1 MISHLPQLLHG
12 SQPCVSSL
20 PAPAPRPPPAPTN
33 ALQADDVRK
42 EFMSAFDSC
51 NVACFDWLWQRYLPI
66 HVSVGDHAFLRIRFL
81 CLLHFSAIESKSGRS
96 AAQQLLESDIKNF
109 GDALSRDASLV
120 DFFVFPHVRAPSSHP
135 STSAVFKDE
144 WRARLRE
151 QLAAF
156 LPPRISLPRPSR
168 APSGSDD
175 PSLHAHAQQI
185 SSICGEALDM
195 LLSLS
200 NSLPFLDASDVQEKR
215 SRLTYLN
222 SDAALSSHV
231 NHFDFRG
238 AVSRWII
245 AQTNP
250 SSMQRSPA
258 AESVADAGDANPF
271 KTHSGADLTVT
282 CQAAHSAFMRGEPV
296 PLDFEKVRTDLATG
310 QPMRRCLLLQALR
323 FRLSMAPVLR
333 IRRRVL
339 QQYIKFDVVGTLTQ
353 GDGQSSCLL
362 SLLRHPHATVVDQA
376 VHLVNVIAS
385 EASGRT

>member
-1 MISHLPQLLHG
+1 M
-12 SQPCVSSL
+12 
-20 PAPAPRPPPAPTN
+20 
-33 ALQADDVRK
+33 RK
-42 EFMSAFDSC
+42 EFLSAFDSC
-51 NVACFDWLWQRYLPI
+51 NVACFDWLWQRYLPV
-66 HVSVGDHAFLRIRFL
+66 HVSVGDQAFFRIRFL
-81 CLLHFSAIESKSGRS
+81 CLLHFSAIESKSGRTQ
-96 AAQQLLESDIKNF
+96 AQQLLEADIKNF

-120 DFFVFPHVRAPSSHP
+120 EFFAFPHVRAPSSHP
-135 STSAVFKDE
+135 SLSQLFKEE

-156 LPPRISLPRPSR
+156 LPQRISIPRPSLQ
-168 APSGSDD
+168 PSGSDD
-175 PSLHAHAQQI
+175 TSAHAHAQQI
-185 SSICGEALDM
+185 SSLCGEALDM

-200 NSLPFLDASDVQEKR
+200 NSLPFIDASDIQDKR

-222 SDAALSSHV
+222 SDAGLSSHV

-238 AVSRWII
+238 AVSRWIM

-258 AESVADAGDANPF
+258 AEAAADAADNNP
-271 KTHSGADLTVT
+271 KAASGADLTVT
-282 CQAAHSAFMRGEPV
+282 CQAAQSAFMRGEPV

-323 FRLSMAPVLR
+323 FRLSMAPFLR

-362 SLLRHPHATVVDQA
+362 SLLRHPHTSVVDQA
-376 VHLVNVIAS
+376 VLPPPPPQITTAFAFQMTGGGCRFTS
-385 EASGRT
+385 